1 MQDDC
6 EKRETHG
13 FRRTCQQG
21 LRYLTAKV
29 GPVPVECTC
38 HFVNLKGDMR
48 CQLKQASYSPS
59 STGHRRA
66 ASNTENNKKTAEDW
80 ARIWFSKLAK
90 FHNIKSKAEWLFTPD
105 EVIAFLRARLKNGTP
120 AWKRLMIVKSLIVY
134 RNMILRSKTPN
145 LENIRAKL
153 QELVA
158 KEKSDLGE
166 PFVDCTK
173 TCSIFSFIV

>member
-1 MQDDC
+1 MP
-6 EKRETHG
+6 T
-13 FRRTCQQG
+13 
-21 LRYLTAKV
+21 
-29 GPVPVECTC
+29 
-38 HFVNLKGDMR
+38 
-48 CQLKQASYSPS
+48 QASYSPS

-158 KEKSDLGE
+158 KEKSDLGGPSIE
-166 PFVDCTK
+166 ELQHAKGGNSMLKGTFYFLTTK
-173 TCSIFSFIV
+173 L

>member
-1 MQDDC
+1 MP
-6 EKRETHG
+6 T
-13 FRRTCQQG
+13 
-21 LRYLTAKV
+21 
-29 GPVPVECTC
+29 
-38 HFVNLKGDMR
+38 
-48 CQLKQASYSPS
+48 QASYSPS

-158 KEKSDLGE
+158 KEKSDLGK